1 LPEAAHS
8 SEAPESSRS
17 SQHAAVRLFSFPAMC
32 LFLLTAVIFGFC
44 VKQFSEPDIW
54 WHLRYARDLVQLHT
68 FSSVDTYSYTAAG
81 SYRPNYEWLSEVPY
95 YLGYRAAGLHGIL
108 AVYFGVLVLIYAG
121 VYYLSC
127 SAGADCKDAT
137 LATLLGVFLGVVS
150 IGPRTLLFGWL
161 SMVALLLVLDRFR
174 RARKGLWMLPPL
186 FALWINLHPSW
197 AFGMVVLCLTIAS
210 GLIEGEWGLVEA
222 VKWDRAALRKLLT
235 ALGVSIVA
243 LFLNPFGWR
252 LVLYPF
258 DFLFRQQSNTQ
269 FVEEWQGVDFST
281 ANGKLALF
289 VLLGLVALNLLVRRR
304 WRLDE
309 TLLMAFALWAAL
321 SHTRFLFF
329 AGLIFPPILAPRI
342 NLFPPY
348 DPELDKPVLNG
359 IIMAAVVLGLWHF
372 FPSNAELQK
381 RVEEDYPKAALEY
394 MQHEQMRGRLFNPY
408 SWGGYMEWNTPQ
420 FKPFIDSRADI
431 FVYNGVL
438 DDVKKVNGLEDPL
451 AVLDKY
457 RIDYV
462 LIQRHRPLAYV
473 LDRSSQWHAVYS
485 DSLAVIFA
493 REAPATKAQLTT
505 GDVAAARGAFC
516 CQP

>member
-1 LPEAAHS
+1 
-8 SEAPESSRS
+8 
-17 SQHAAVRLFSFPAMC
+17 MC

-54 WHLRYARDLVQLHT
+54 WHLRYAQDLIQSHT
-68 FSSVDTYSYTAAG
+68 FSPVDTFTFTAAG
-81 SYRPNYEWLSEVPY
+81 SPRPNYEWLSEVPY
-95 YLGYRAAGLHGIL
+95 YFGYRAAGLHGIL
-108 AVYFGVLVLIYAG
+108 TVYFCVLVLIYAG

-127 SAGADCKDAT
+127 TAGADCKDAT
-137 LATLLGVFLGVVS
+137 PATLLGIFLGVVS

-161 SMVALLLVLDRFR
+161 CMVALLFVLDRFR
-174 RARKGLWMLPPL
+174 RSGKGIWMLPPL
-186 FALWINLHPSW
+186 FALWINLHPLW

-210 GLIEGEWGLVEA
+210 GLVEGNWGLIEA
-222 VKWDRAALRKLLT
+222 AKWERAALRKLLT
-235 ALGVSIVA
+235 AFVISIAA
-243 LFLNPFGWR
+243 LFLNPFGYR

-281 ANGKLALF
+281 GNGKLALF

-309 TLLMAFALWAAL
+309 ALLMAFALWAAL
-321 SHTRFLFF
+321 SHTRFLFL

-342 NLFPPY
+342 HLFPPY
-348 DPELDKPVLNG
+348 EPELDKPVLNG
-359 IIMAAVVLGLWHF
+359 IIMVGVVLVLWHF

-381 RVEEDYPKAALEY
+381 KVEEDYPKAALEY
-394 MQHEQMRGRLFNPY
+394 MQREQMYGRLYNPY
-408 SWGGYMEWNTPQ
+408 SWGGYMEWTAPE

-438 DDVKKVNGLEDPL
+438 DEVRKVNGLEDPFG
-451 AVLDKY
+451 VLDKY

-462 LIQRHRPLAYV
+462 LVQRQRPLAYV
-473 LDRSSQWHAVYS
+473 LNHSTDWRAVYS
-485 DSLAVIFA
+485 DRLAQVFA
-493 REAPATKAQLTT
+493 REAPANKAQVTPIRA
-505 GDVAAARGAFC
+505 GSPGEGSC